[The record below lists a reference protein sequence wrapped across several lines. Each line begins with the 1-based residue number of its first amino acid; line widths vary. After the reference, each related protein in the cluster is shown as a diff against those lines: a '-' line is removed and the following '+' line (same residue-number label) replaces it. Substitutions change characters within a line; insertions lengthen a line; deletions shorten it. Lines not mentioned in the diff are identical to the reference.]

1 MESVNAINEILI
13 SAYSLWHS
21 VFDSCLDIFS
31 LQLSR
36 LLISTHYEQV
46 RVFRIS
52 LEPTDR
58 QMILFRR
65 WGGCSDS

>member
-13 SAYSLWHS
+13 SAYSLWRS
-21 VFDSCLDIFS
+21 VFDNCLEIFS

-36 LLISTHYEQV
+36 LLVSTHYEQV

-52 LEPTDR
+52 LEPTD
-58 QMILFRR
+58 
-65 WGGCSDS
+65 